1 MDRSLLR
8 LRPILREHFLTLRY
22 PRGSPHLRDY
32 LGLLVMPMALGLIAA
47 IAGVTISGTT
57 AAALATVT
65 GILAAFF
72 FQLSVQLLN
81 RAAELAH
88 SNPEPNRQTSEYAV
102 LLMTLSANT
111 LYSALVS
118 VSAVVAALLAEIVS
132 NGWSETALVYITIT
146 ITAHLLWTMLLV
158 ISRVFHLTRE
168 RLNVARTG
176 DNT

>member
-32 LGLLVMPMALGLIAA
+32 LGLLVLPTTLGLLAVLT
-47 IAGVTISGTT
+47 GVKISVTT
-57 AAALATVT
+57 AAALVTVT

-81 RAAELAH
+81 RAIELAH
-88 SNPEPNRQTSEYAV
+88 SNAEPSRETSEYAN
-102 LLMTLSANT
+102 LLMTLSANS

-118 VSAVVAALLAEIVS
+118 VSAVVAALLAGTVS
-132 NGWSETALVYITIT
+132 NGRFETALVFITIT
-146 ITAHLLWTMLLV
+146 IAAHLLWTMLLV

-168 RLNVARTG
+168 RLIVARTG